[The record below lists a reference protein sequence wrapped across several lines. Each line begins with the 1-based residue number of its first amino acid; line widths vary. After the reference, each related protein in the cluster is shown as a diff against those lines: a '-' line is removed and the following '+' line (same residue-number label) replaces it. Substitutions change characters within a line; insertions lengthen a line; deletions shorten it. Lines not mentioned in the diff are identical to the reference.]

1 MGRRQLEARG
11 ASRDLDTW
19 KWTRDDGGDVGDD
32 GGDGDDAGDGD
43 SDDDGEDADHDIE
56 QCPCEK
62 PSSNGS
68 RIWIEPSFYPKSD
81 STLTHVLDDIIG

>member
-1 MGRRQLEARG
+1 MTVGRRQLEARG

-43 SDDDGEDADHDIE
+43 CDDNRENYDQDIE
-56 QCPCEK
+56 HC
-62 PSSNGS
+62 S
-68 RIWIEPSFYPKSD
+68 
-81 STLTHVLDDIIG
+81 

>member
-1 MGRRQLEARG
+1 MTVGRRQLEARG

-43 SDDDGEDADHDIE
+43 SDDDRQND
-56 QCPCEK
+56 
-62 PSSNGS
+62 
-68 RIWIEPSFYPKSD
+68 
-81 STLTHVLDDIIG
+81 VL